1 KIASL
6 FSEGPIA
13 KTRDVEEMLYE
24 RFIPKKD
31 RLSCESLHSAIS
43 SGQPWPDIHFEDARL
58 GVLATRLKCRTR
70 PDELSVSESYGY
82 FSWLKSRL
90 EGGKLNIESFRSE
103 IESRVREEGPR
114 ELFELL
120 WEYAEQLDVMIEA
133 GMRQYG

>member
-1 KIASL
+1 
-6 FSEGPIA
+6 
-13 KTRDVEEMLYE
+13 M
-24 RFIPKKD
+24 
-31 RLSCESLHSAIS
+31 
-43 SGQPWPDIHFEDARL
+43 